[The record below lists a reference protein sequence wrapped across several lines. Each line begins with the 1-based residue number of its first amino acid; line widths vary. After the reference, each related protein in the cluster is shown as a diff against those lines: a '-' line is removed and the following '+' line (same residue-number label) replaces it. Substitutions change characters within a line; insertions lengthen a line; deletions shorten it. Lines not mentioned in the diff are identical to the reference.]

1 MKVLDN
7 LKYTENHE
15 WVLIDG
21 DIALVGVT
29 DYAQHELGDIAYV
42 DIDTIDEDLNV
53 DDIFGSIEAVKTA
66 SDLYMP
72 VSGKVVEINS
82 DLETSPELV
91 NSSPY
96 DQGWLIKVEIDNSIM
111 NDKLLTADEYNFPT
125 ELPDGSYSH

>member
-15 WVLIDG
+15 WVLING
-21 DIALVGVT
+21 DMALVGVT

-42 DIDTIDEDLNV
+42 DVDTIDEDLNV

-72 VSGKVVEINS
+72 IAGKVVEINAN
-82 DLETSPELV
+82 LETNPELV
-91 NSSPY
+91 NSAPY
-96 DQGWLIKVEIDNSIM
+96 EEGWLIKVEINNTVI
-111 NDKLLTADEYNFPT
+111 NDKLLTADEYKAHI
-125 ELPDGSYSH
+125 GV

>member
-1 MKVLDN
+1 MKILDN

-42 DIDTIDEDLNV
+42 DIDKIDEDLDV

-111 NDKLLTADEYNFPT
+111 NDKLLTADEYKAHI
-125 ELPDGSYSH
+125 GA

>member
-7 LKYTENHE
+7 LKYTKNHE
-15 WVLIDG
+15 WVLVDG

-42 DIDTIDEDLNV
+42 DVDTIDEDLNV

-72 VSGKVVEINS
+72 VAGKVVEINAN
-82 DLETSPELV
+82 LEINPELV

-96 DQGWLIKVEIDNSIM
+96 AEGWLIKVEIDNTVI
-111 NDKLLTADEYNFPT
+111 NDKLLTAEEYKAHI
-125 ELPDGSYSH
+125 GV

>member
-29 DYAQHELGDIAYV
+29 DYAQNELGDIAYV
-42 DIDTIDEDLNV
+42 DVDTIDEDLNI

-72 VSGKVVEINS
+72 VAGKVVEINS
-82 DLETSPELV
+82 DLETNPELV

-96 DQGWLIKVEIDNSIM
+96 DQGWLIKVAINNAIM
-111 NDKLLTADEYNFPT
+111 NDKLLTADEYKAHI
-125 ELPDGSYSH
+125 GA

>member
-7 LKYTENHE
+7 LKYTKNHE

-21 DIALVGVT
+21 DIAIIGVT
-29 DYAQHELGDIAYV
+29 DYAQQELGDIAYV
-42 DIDTIDEDLNV
+42 DVDTIEEDLNI

-72 VSGKVVEINS
+72 IPGKVVQLNA
-82 DLETSPELV
+82 DLETNPELV

-96 DQGWLIKVEIDNSIM
+96 DKGWLIKVEIDDSII
-111 NDKLLTADEYNFPT
+111 NDKLLTADQYKAHI
-125 ELPDGSYSH
+125 GV

>member
-42 DIDTIDEDLNV
+42 DIDTIDEDLSV
-53 DDIFGSIEAVKTA
+53 DDVFGSIEAVKTA

-96 DQGWLIKVEIDNSIM
+96 DQGWLIKVEIDHAIM
-111 NDKLLTADEYNFPT
+111 NDKLLTADEYKAHI
-125 ELPDGSYSH
+125 GA

>member
-42 DIDTIDEDLNV
+42 DIDTIDEDLNI

-72 VSGKVVEINS
+72 VSGKVVEINAN
-82 DLETSPELV
+82 LETNPELV

-96 DQGWLIKVEIDNSIM
+96 NQGWLIKVEIDNSVI
-111 NDKLLTADEYNFPT
+111 NDKLLTADEYKAHI
-125 ELPDGSYSH
+125 GV

>member
-15 WVLIDG
+15 WVLVDG

-42 DIDTIDEDLNV
+42 DVDTIDEDLNV

-72 VSGKVVEINS
+72 VAGKVLEINS
-82 DLETSPELV
+82 NLEINPELV

-96 DQGWLIKVEIDNSIM
+96 AEGWLIKVEIDNTII
-111 NDKLLTADEYNFPT
+111 NDKLLTAEEYKAHI
-125 ELPDGSYSH
+125 GV

>member
-42 DIDTIDEDLNV
+42 DVDTIDEDLNV
-53 DDIFGSIEAVKTA
+53 DDVFGSIEAVKTA

-72 VSGKVVEINS
+72 VAGKVVEINS
-82 DLETSPELV
+82 DLETNPELV

-96 DQGWLIKVEIDNSIM
+96 DQGWLIKVELDKSII
-111 NDKLLTADEYNFPT
+111 NDKLLTADEYKAHI
-125 ELPDGSYSH
+125 GA

>member
-72 VSGKVVEINS
+72 VAGKVVEINS

-111 NDKLLTADEYNFPT
+111 NDKLLTADEYKAHI
-125 ELPDGSYSH
+125 GA

>member
-15 WVLIDG
+15 WVLVDG
-21 DIALVGVT
+21 DIALVGIT

-42 DIDTIDEDLNV
+42 DVDTIDEDLNI

-72 VSGKVVEINS
+72 VSGKVVEINAN
-82 DLETSPELV
+82 LETNPELV

-96 DQGWLIKVEIDNSIM
+96 NQGWLIKVEIDNSVI
-111 NDKLLTADEYNFPT
+111 NDKLLTADEYKAHI
-125 ELPDGSYSH
+125 GV

>member
-15 WVLIDG
+15 WVLVDG
-21 DIALVGVT
+21 HIAIVGVT

-42 DIDTIDEDLNV
+42 DVETIDEDLNI

-72 VSGKVVEINS
+72 VSGKLIEVNTN
-82 DLETSPELV
+82 LETNPELV

-96 DQGWLIKVEIDNSIM
+96 DEGWLIKVEIDNTVI
-111 NDKLLTADEYNFPT
+111 NDKLLTADEYKAHI
-125 ELPDGSYSH
+125 GV

>member
-15 WVLIDG
+15 WVLVDG
-21 DIALVGVT
+21 DIALVGIT

-42 DIDTIDEDLNV
+42 DVDTIDEDLNI

-72 VSGKVVEINS
+72 VSGKVVEINAN
-82 DLETSPELV
+82 LETNPELV

-96 DQGWLIKVEIDNSIM
+96 DQGWLIKVEIDNSVI
-111 NDKLLTADEYNFPT
+111 NDKLLTADEYKAHI
-125 ELPDGSYSH
+125 GV

>member
-21 DIALVGVT
+21 DIALVGDT

-42 DIDTIDEDLNV
+42 DVDTIDEDLNIE
-53 DDIFGSIEAVKTA
+53 DIFGSIEAVKTA

-72 VSGKVVEINS
+72 VAGKVVEVNAN
-82 DLETSPELV
+82 LETNPELV
-91 NSSPY
+91 NSAPY
-96 DQGWLIKVEIDNSIM
+96 EDGWLIKVEINNTVI
-111 NDKLLTADEYNFPT
+111 NDKLLTADEYKAHI
-125 ELPDGSYSH
+125 GV

>member
-15 WVLIDG
+15 WVLING
-21 DIALVGVT
+21 DMALVGVT

-42 DIDTIDEDLNV
+42 DVDTIDEDLNV

-72 VSGKVVEINS
+72 VAGKVVEINS
-82 DLETSPELV
+82 NLEINPELV

-96 DQGWLIKVEIDNSIM
+96 AEGWLIKVEIDNTII
-111 NDKLLTADEYNFPT
+111 NDKLLTAEEYKAHI
-125 ELPDGSYSH
+125 GV

>member
-72 VSGKVVEINS
+72 VAGKVVEINS

-111 NDKLLTADEYNFPT
+111 NDKLLTADGYKAHI
-125 ELPDGSYSH
+125 GA

>member
-82 DLETSPELV
+82 NLETSPELV

-111 NDKLLTADEYNFPT
+111 NDKLLTADEYKAHI
-125 ELPDGSYSH
+125 GA

>member
-96 DQGWLIKVEIDNSIM
+96 DQGWLIKVEIDNSIV
-111 NDKLLTADEYNFPT
+111 NDKLLTADEYKAHI
-125 ELPDGSYSH
+125 GA

>member
-7 LKYTENHE
+7 LQYTENHE

-21 DIALVGVT
+21 DIAVVGVT
-29 DYAQHELGDIAYV
+29 DYAQQELGDIAYV
-42 DIDTIDEDLNV
+42 DVDTIDDNLNI

-72 VSGKVVEINS
+72 IAGRVLEINS
-82 DLETSPELV
+82 NLETQPELV

-96 DQGWLIKVEIDNSIM
+96 DEGWLIKVEI
-111 NDKLLTADEYNFPT
+111 NDTIINNKLLTADEYKAHI
-125 ELPDGSYSH
+125 SA

>member
-111 NDKLLTADEYNFPT
+111 NDKLLTADEYKAHI
-125 ELPDGSYSH
+125 GV